1 MQCTGAARPSVFKW
15 PITCRGPVI
24 AVVMPMTSNR
34 PFATCRNAASCC
46 SRTCLLI
53 DMRHRALCDFRW
65 LSRGCRRNP
74 KRIDLISVGVG
85 MPQRTRAVVGLAK
98 SVHSDRD
105 TRIIGLASSCSLFA
119 MPVLA
124 SAKGLPPP
132 LPVFDPGGVPHH
144 FLACTAC
151 LAPR

>member
-1 MQCTGAARPSVFKW
+1 MQCTGAARPGVFNW
-15 PITCRGPVI
+15 IITCRGPVI

-46 SRTCLLI
+46 SRTCLYI
-53 DMRHRALCDFRW
+53 GMRHRALCHFRW
-65 LSRGCRRNP
+65 LSRGYQQNP
-74 KRIDLISVGVG
+74 KRIDLISFGVG
-85 MPQRTRAVVGLAK
+85 MPQRTRAVVSLGK

-105 TRIIGLASSCSLFA
+105 TQIIGLASSCSLFA
-119 MPVLA
+119 MSVLA

-132 LPVFDPGGVPHH
+132 LPAFDPVGVTHQ
-144 FLACTAC
+144 FLSCTAC